1 MAFEVIS
8 RKYFIGFCATR
19 SWLVGSHV
27 TLGTALAVG
36 HV

>member
-27 TLGTALAVG
+27 TLLWPSDMCD
-36 HV
+36 